1 MEQKLRIRFKNGN
14 IEMFKNRMH
23 ITTTFAKRGKTLEAK
38 RKIVE
43 MANSP
48 LFYIFGYN
56 LTRKDKCEE

>member
-1 MEQKLRIRFKNGN
+1 MEQTLRLRFMNGN

-48 LFYIFGYN
+48 LFYIFGYD